1 MSESRE
7 DLVSLGSQTEDKTM
21 EEILEFQKKDDEID
35 VTDVVLTQTEKKFL
49 LTAERG
55 DCATVRE
62 IIQKHKDQ
70 PEEFNI
76 DCVDPLMRSALISA
90 IENENVELI
99 KLLLEEG
106 IQVKVNIALETVN
119 GVAVNGRIITYTY
132 RLLLL
137 LWFCL

>member
-7 DLVSLGSQTEDKTM
+7 DLVSLGSQVEDKTM

-35 VTDVVLTQTEKKFL
+35 VADVVLTQTEKKFL

-62 IIQKHKDQ
+62 IIQKNKDM

-76 DCVDPLMRSALISA
+76 NCVDPLMRSALISA

-99 KLLLEEG
+99 RLLLDEG
-106 IQVKVNIALETVN
+106 IQVKVNIGLSGEWWWWMD
-119 GVAVNGRIITYTY
+119 G
-132 RLLLL
+132 
-137 LWFCL
+137 

>member
-7 DLVSLGSQTEDKTM
+7 DLVSLGSQVEDKTM

-35 VTDVVLTQTEKKFL
+35 VADVVLTQTEKKFL

-62 IIQKHKDQ
+62 IIQKNKDM

-76 DCVDPLMRSALISA
+76 NCVDPLMRSALISA

-99 KLLLEEG
+99 RLLLDEG
-106 IQVKVNIALETVN
+106 IQVKVNIGLSGQSGE
-119 GVAVNGRIITYTY
+119 
-132 RLLLL
+132 
-137 LWFCL
+137 WWW

>member
-7 DLVSLGSQTEDKTM
+7 DLVSLGSQVEDKTM

-35 VTDVVLTQTEKKFL
+35 VADVVLTQTEKKFL

-62 IIQKHKDQ
+62 IIQKNKDM

-76 DCVDPLMRSALISA
+76 NCVDPLMRSALISA

-99 KLLLEEG
+99 RLLLDEG
-106 IQVKVNIALETVN
+106 IQVKVNIGQSGQMESGGGEWTDNNVHISI
-119 GVAVNGRIITYTY
+119 VIHI
-132 RLLLL
+132 
-137 LWFCL
+137 FP

>member
-7 DLVSLGSQTEDKTM
+7 DLVSLGSQVEDKTM

-35 VTDVVLTQTEKKFL
+35 VADVVLTQTEKKFL

-62 IIQKHKDQ
+62 IIQKNKDM

-76 DCVDPLMRSALISA
+76 NCVDPLMRSALISA

-99 KLLLEEG
+99 RLLLDEG
-106 IQVKVNIALETVN
+106 IQVKVNIGLVVVN
-119 GVAVNGRIITYTY
+119 ERIITYTY
-132 RLLLL
+132 RL
-137 LWFCL
+137 

>member
-7 DLVSLGSQTEDKTM
+7 DLVSLGSQVEDKTM

-35 VTDVVLTQTEKKFL
+35 VADVVLTQTEKKFL

-62 IIQKHKDQ
+62 IIHKNKDM

-76 DCVDPLMRSALISA
+76 NCVDPLMRSALISA

-99 KLLLEEG
+99 RLLLDEG
-106 IQVKVNIALETVN
+106 IQVKVNI
-119 GVAVNGRIITYTY
+119 GQSGKWR
-132 RLLLL
+132 
-137 LWFCL
+137 W

>member
-7 DLVSLGSQTEDKTM
+7 DLVSLGSQVEDKTM

-35 VTDVVLTQTEKKFL
+35 VADVVLTQTEKKFL

-62 IIQKHKDQ
+62 IIQKNKDM

-76 DCVDPLMRSALISA
+76 NCVDPLMRSALISA

-99 KLLLEEG
+99 RLLLDEG
-106 IQVKVNIALETVN
+106 IQVKVNIGLSGE
-119 GVAVNGRIITYTY
+119 
-132 RLLLL
+132 
-137 LWFCL
+137 WWW